1 MIFLKLKSD
10 VHMWSTCPINQ
21 FENAES
27 SQNAGLD
34 SDNQGLRDSNPYKY
48 VESVIGFR
56 DVQSMITL
64 GGNTN

>member
-1 MIFLKLKSD
+1 
-10 VHMWSTCPINQ
+10 MWSTCPINQ